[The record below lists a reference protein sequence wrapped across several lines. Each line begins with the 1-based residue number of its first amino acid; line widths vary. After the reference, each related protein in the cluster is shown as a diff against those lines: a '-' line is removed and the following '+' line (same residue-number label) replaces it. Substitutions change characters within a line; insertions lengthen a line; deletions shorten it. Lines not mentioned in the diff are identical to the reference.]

1 MEMEEKIRGCSQSTQ
16 ADSSPVT
23 HVTEEYIEAMQV
35 DTGLNDREPQLTAGS
50 GTVACC
56 ASNH

>member
-1 MEMEEKIRGCSQSTQ
+1 METEEKIRGYSQSTQ
-16 ADSSPVT
+16 DDSSLVT

-35 DTGLNDREPQLTAGS
+35 DTGLNGREPQLTAGS
-50 GTVACC
+50 GTEACC